1 MYKKAC
7 LHNKY
12 DYRVCIYLVSV
23 EDRLTSF
30 LKESKNWERRSTN
43 IRGVFY

>member
-1 MYKKAC
+1 VYKE
-7 LHNKY
+7 LVYIINMNIGF
-12 DYRVCIYLVSV
+12 VYLVSV